1 MTHTTQINYV
11 GGSTNP
17 PASSVAITFSA
28 ESNITETLA
37 IGTNTLV
44 AYTLDVSQAKS
55 LYIYSSTDATLKT
68 NSSGSPAATLN
79 LIGGN
84 AISWNN
90 QTGIANPFGST
101 DITALYITNAAET
114 VLDIR
119 CGFDPT
125 V

>member
-1 MTHTTQINYV
+1 LTHTTQINYT
-11 GGSTNP
+11 GGSSNP
-17 PASSVAITFSA
+17 PASSVSITFGA
-28 ESNITETLA
+28 ESNITETLP
-37 IGTNTLV
+37 IGTNVLV
-44 AYTLDVSQAKS
+44 AYTLDVSQAKT
-55 LYIYSSTDATLKT
+55 LYIYSSTDATIKT
-68 NSSGSPAATLN
+68 NSSSAPAATLSM
-79 LIGGN
+79 IGGN

-101 DITALYITNAAET
+101 DITALYVTNAAET